1 MNVTKYLS
9 GQHNMQSAI
18 ITGNTRHVPFININ
32 LSNIPINISINK
44 YQYINIYICSY
55 SSFLPRSENLI
66 HLVTKDEKAAAG
78 NDLIAMSKHM
88 SETLV
93 TTTTKE

>member
-1 MNVTKYLS
+1 MNFTKYLS

-18 ITGNTRHVPFININ
+18 ITGKTRHVPFININ

-44 YQYINIYICSY
+44 YQYINIYICS

-66 HLVTKDEKAAAG
+66 HLVTKDEEVAAG